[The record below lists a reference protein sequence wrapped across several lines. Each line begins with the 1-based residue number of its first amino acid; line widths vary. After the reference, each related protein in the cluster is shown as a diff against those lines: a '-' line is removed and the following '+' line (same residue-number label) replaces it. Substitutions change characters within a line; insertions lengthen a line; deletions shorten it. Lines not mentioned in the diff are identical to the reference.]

1 MDPGPVVTGA
11 GSPPVFQSVAIC
23 ELWAEGAGLKSVIN
37 KAQGNGAVRDEVAG
51 SMDWFFRRAFRSTD
65 DARAVAP
72 VCQTT
77 LAAAVS
83 FEGVGVH
90 TGRQVRLRLCP
101 AAADHGI
108 VFRRMDL
115 GGVMIP
121 ARWNVVILSPL
132 NTRIADR
139 DGNSVST
146 IEHLM
151 AALAG
156 TGVHNALVEIDGP
169 EVPIM
174 DGSSAPFVRSILAAG
189 LARLTAPLSVI
200 EVLTEVTVS
209 DGKGTAALAPATS
222 LQIDFEIDFPDAA
235 IGRQALVRDL
245 RNGAFVR
252 DLCDSRT
259 FCRRSDV
266 ERLRSEG
273 LALGGTYENAVV
285 VEGDKVLTPGGLRH
299 RDEAVRHKM
308 LDVLGDLALAGA
320 PILGRYTG
328 RRAGHALTNSLLH
341 ALLADPAAWRRAPCG
356 PAVATRLP
364 GTGITPRDLARVA

>member
-1 MDPGPVVTGA
+1 MPA
-11 GSPPVFQSVAIC
+11 
-23 ELWAEGAGLKSVIN
+23 L
-37 KAQGNGAVRDEVAG
+37 
-51 SMDWFFRRAFRSTD
+51 
-65 DARAVAP
+65 
-72 VCQTT
+72 QTT
-77 LAAAVS
+77 LAAAVG
-83 FEGVGVH
+83 FEGTGVH
-90 TGRQVRLRLCP
+90 TGRPARLRLCP
-101 AAADHGI
+101 AGADHGI
-108 VFRRMDL
+108 RFRRMDL
-115 GGVMIP
+115 GGVTIP
-121 ARWNVVILSPL
+121 ARWDAVILSPL

-139 DGNSVST
+139 QGNSVST

-174 DGSSAPFVRSILAAG
+174 DGSAAPFVRGILAAG
-189 LARLTAPLSVI
+189 MAQLPAPLSVI
-200 EVLTEVTVS
+200 EVLREVGVT

-235 IGRQALVRDL
+235 IGHQQLVRDL

-259 FCRRSDV
+259 FCRRADV
-266 ERLRSEG
+266 ERLRAEG
-273 LALGGTYENAVV
+273 LALGGTFENAVV

-299 RDEAVRHKM
+299 PDEAVRHKM

-328 RRAGHALTNSLLH
+328 RRAGHALTNRLLH
-341 ALLADPAAWRRAPCG
+341 ALFADRDAWRLVPCG
-356 PAVATRLP
+356 AGVAARLP